1 MLLHVVMLAIILGH
15 IEATESCPLTSEAWE
30 ESSRA
35 LRCQAP
41 NHYHC
46 LRNEKDQLTQEC
58 LPRVWIQTGMC
69 PLFNSEAGRMDVQ
82 PCVPSSKNCPPFTYW
97 SNVLYLYPGCFEKE
111 EKNTST
117 QNVQQEDGFDD
128 SSNSSSELSL
138 YVIVSIAVIVL
149 LVLVGSV
156 FLVIV
161 LKRRN
166 VNQGHSP
173 VALQNERTDNLESAT
188 EQTETFLGTYTHS
201 NNIATESTRTPK
213 PNIKE
218 RKQTE
223 DFETLL
229 GTYTHSNNIATEST
243 RTPKPNI
250 KERKQTEDFVP
261 LNHDEYYLPDERK
274 KIYRQGRNEIQEECI
289 SRLRSC
295 EDTTNFG
302 VMSFTSEK
310 KGKILVLL
318 LVKYRDVGQ
327 EKISETIQEVF
338 NTYPVYENTL
348 EKWKTKANEKL
359 YVFLDL
365 FSPDSQRADMTNIK
379 RLLSEVVYDAKNNG
393 TKFVLE
399 IPSFIYKAN
408 RTFFSEAAK
417 DPCFKVKHLT

>member
-188 EQTETFLGTYTHS
+188 EQT
-201 NNIATESTRTPK
+201 
-213 PNIKE
+213 
-218 RKQTE
+218 
-223 DFETLL
+223 ETLL